1 MAAVQ
6 RLVLDKIVD
15 KKLEGIQVVSTAD
28 LDLPSYHIA
37 IAIAKEFPDFHF
49 DCELYE
55 FPLPEDCLDGL
66 EKELRAAVSV
76 PLRRKNRKKA
86 VELVMERFGTAAC
99 RRLLELG
106 EVERFM
112 KSVLVKKE
120 RGLEKKRKFYLDEIA
135 RKGRD
140 AAEMRKA
147 VSTYFGTLDTPMPVD
162 DDI

>member
-1 MAAVQ
+1 MET
-6 RLVLDKIVD
+6 RLLRLDPIIY
-15 KKLEGIQVVSTAD
+15 KKLEGIQVVSAAN

-49 DCELYE
+49 DCELYD
-55 FPLPEDCLDGL
+55 FLLPESSLDGL

-120 RGLEKKRKFYLDEIA
+120 ADVVKKRKSFREELAQKTKIA
-135 RKGRD
+135 RQTRS
-140 AAEMRKA
+140 A
-147 VSTYFGTLDTPMPVD
+147 VSEYFGTLDTPMPVD